1 MIDFMRARQVIG
13 AMIERGG
20 QLIQPQ
26 GDRRRGLCSEV
37 SFSNPF
43 TGTLV
48 RRMGV
53 KMTPRTIWVG
63 RGFNGITVVGKN
75 SILDTFFGKGTPV
88 SQVDPW
94 YIGLINDS
102 PTPTLSENDT
112 LASHAGWSEWTSYSG
127 NRKAWVDADA
137 ASKIKGTTTVSTF
150 TMSAGGTINGILV
163 CGAATGTSAVLWAT
177 GSFDTTAPVLN
188 GDDLKITYGV
198 RM

>member
-1 MIDFMRARQVIG
+1 MIDFMKARQIIG

-26 GDRRRGLCSEV
+26 GHRQRGLCSEI

-43 TGTLV
+43 TGVLV

-53 KMTPRTIWVG
+53 KMTPRTVWVG

-75 SILDTFFGKGTPV
+75 SILDTFFGAASPV
-88 SQVDPW
+88 TQVSPW
-94 YIGLINDS
+94 YIGLINNT

-112 LASHAGWSEWTSYSG
+112 MASHAGWSEWTSYTG
-127 NRKAWVDADA
+127 NRQAWTDADA

-150 TMSAGGTINGILV
+150 PITANGTIYGILV
-163 CGAATGTSAVLWAT
+163 CAAATGTSNVLWAT
-177 GSFDTTAPVLN
+177 GGFDTTAPVLI